1 MPPNAPLP
9 ASIDR
14 AVTSYLAAADRL
26 LPGAG
31 TDLAVAGSTALG
43 AYRDG
48 ASDIDLVAVLDD
60 QWRGRRDLI
69 PRLRLLHLSQGPRIL
84 GRLVRGLGVS
94 ATCNVSFVWNSE
106 LRLPVSQL
114 RPVASHVGE
123 LFQPQGSFDVN
134 PVVWHELV
142 NGGITVR
149 GRDVAEWGLDP
160 EPDRLKPWVRKNL
173 QFYWT
178 SLADKAEH
186 GRLPFRAS
194 RVEWCLLG
202 PARMHAT
209 LSTGDIISKD
219 AAGDY
224 ALDAF
229 PQHAPILHVALAH
242 LRQQDIPTD
251 PPREQWREMTV
262 VAMREIIADA

>member
-1 MPPNAPLP
+1 MTPPPD
-9 ASIDR
+9 SIDR
-14 AVTSYLAAADRL
+14 AVTSYLAASDRL
-26 LPGAG
+26 LPGAI
-31 TDLAVAGSTALG
+31 TDLAVTGSTALG

-48 ASDIDLVAVLDD
+48 ASDIDLVAVLGDK
-60 QWRGRRDLI
+60 WRERRDLLL
-69 PRLRLLHLSQGPRIL
+69 RLRLLHLAQGPRIL
-84 GRLVRGLGVS
+84 GRLVRGLGLS
-94 ATCNVSFVWNSE
+94 ATCNVSFIWASE
-106 LRLPVSQL
+106 LTLPVSQI

-123 LFQPQGSFDVN
+123 LFQPQRAFDVN
-134 PVVWHELV
+134 PVVWQELV
-142 NGGITVR
+142 TGGIAVR

-178 SLADKAEH
+178 SLADKSEH

-219 AAGDY
+219 AAGEY

-229 PQHAPILHVALAH
+229 L
-242 LRQQDIPTD
+242 
-251 PPREQWREMTV
+251 
-262 VAMREIIADA
+262 